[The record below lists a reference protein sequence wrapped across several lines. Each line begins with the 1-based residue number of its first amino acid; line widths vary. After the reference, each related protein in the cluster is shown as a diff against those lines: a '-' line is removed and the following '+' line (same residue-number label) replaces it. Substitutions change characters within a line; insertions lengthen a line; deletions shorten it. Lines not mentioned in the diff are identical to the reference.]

1 MRRRIIYPHKSL
13 RYMPFRIG
21 ALLQGLVVIALVDVL
36 FLWQMPRILQWHS
49 RAVESLLRLA
59 NVPWEL
65 GRELTLLPGVSVVLL
80 HTTYLDYRTHPL
92 YPGYFAGATLACF
105 CIGYRRWPAPLKPL
119 FFLLPASLGITF
131 LYLKTVSPAV
141 PYTPE
146 DFCAIWLRG
155 EAYLWLLLPLIFA
168 MSFFILNVPFSTKIA
183 WLFLL
188 LLYSFLWSAVRLALA
203 LATFHYFGSIWMP
216 FFYFA
221 FGFLADF
228 LYIVAFYSM
237 ALDGAATFLAKQEEV
252 WQ

>member
-1 MRRRIIYPHKSL
+1 
-13 RYMPFRIG
+13 MPFRGG
-21 ALLQGLVVIALVDVL
+21 ALLQGLAVIALVDVL

-59 NVPWEL
+59 HVPWER

-80 HTTYLDYRTHPL
+80 DTAYLDYRTHPL
-92 YPGYFAGATLACF
+92 YPGYFAGAALACF
-105 CIGYRRWPAPLKPL
+105 CLGYARWPAPLKPL
-119 FFLLPASLGITF
+119 FFLLPAGLGITF
-131 LYLKTVSPAV
+131 LYLKTVSPSV
-141 PYTPE
+141 PYTPQ
-146 DFCAIWLRG
+146 DFCAIWYRG

-168 MSFFILNVPFSTKIA
+168 VGFFILNVPLSTKIG
-183 WLFLL
+183 WLCLL

-203 LATFHYFGSIWMP
+203 LATFYYFGSIWMP

-237 ALDGAATFLAKQEEV
+237 ALDGAAAFLAKQEEV